1 MLQSKMAL
9 EGGNAVD
16 SLLQASVCSVNPL
29 EIADVSTVTEKD
41 VKAAGT
47 RHVMYL
53 HSVVFSAVIF
63 CSALLSS
70 TLCVCVRVLTCHQVI
85 YACVCRRT

>member
-29 EIADVSTVTEKD
+29 EIADVSTVTEND

-47 RHVMYL
+47 CH
-53 HSVVFSAVIF
+53 AVPCTYI
-63 CSALLSS
+63 L
-70 TLCVCVRVLTCHQVI
+70 
-85 YACVCRRT
+85 